1 MVVYHSHKRLPVML
15 PDSFRMRI
23 LCLFRLEM
31 QRALLLRLAIA
42 TIARLLL
49 FIVIELS
56 LLGALIRIKLH
67 YS

>member
-1 MVVYHSHKRLPVML
+1 MVVYHIHKRLPVML
-15 PDSFRMRI
+15 PDSIRMRI

>member
-1 MVVYHSHKRLPVML
+1 MVVYHCHKRLPVML

-31 QRALLLRLAIA
+31 QRALLPTAAIA
-42 TIARLLL
+42 TTARLLL

-56 LLGALIRIKLH
+56 LLGALIWIRLH
-67 YS
+67 